1 MRLYVKAL
9 ENNAPEGMGKAM
21 KRVVSVS
28 LGSSRR
34 DHRVELEMLGQ
45 RVLVERIG
53 CDGDEVRARQL
64 YRELD
69 GQVDALGVGGMDLGL
84 RVYDRCYPLHAPLK
98 IVQDVRQTP
107 LVDGDG
113 VRRIVERQ
121 VMQRVEAEIG
131 AELHPKRAMITTAVD
146 RFDMALSFHDAG
158 YDTVYGDLM
167 FSLGLPIP
175 IKGLRTLRF
184 LAALLLPALGR
195 LPFSMLY
202 PTGEKQDVIVPRWGR
217 WYRWAT
223 VIAGDFNY
231 IKRHMPERLDGQS
244 IVTNTTTAEDVELL
258 RQRGVKYLIT
268 STPRLEG
275 RTFGTNVMEALL
287 VALAGKGRPLSHE
300 ELLEMMQQVEISP
313 TITRLN

>member
-1 MRLYVKAL
+1 
-9 ENNAPEGMGKAM
+9 M

-34 DHRVELEMLGQ
+34 DHRLELELLGQ
-45 RVLVERIG
+45 PVLIERIG
-53 CDGDEVRARQL
+53 CDGDVARTRQL

-69 GQVDALGVGGMDLGL
+69 GKVDAFGVGGMDLGL
-84 RVYDRCYPLHAPLK
+84 RVYDKYYPLHAARK
-98 IVQDVRQTP
+98 TVQDVQQTP

-113 VRRIVERQ
+113 VRGIVERG

-131 AELHPKRAMITTAVD
+131 DELHPKRAMITTAVD

-158 YDTVYGDLM
+158 YDTVYCDLM

-175 IKGLRTLRF
+175 IRTLRTLRIV
-184 LAALLLPALGR
+184 AATLLPVLGH

-202 PTGEKQDVIVPRWGR
+202 PIGEKQDIIVPKWER

-231 IKRHMPERLDGQS
+231 IRRHIPERLDGKS
-244 IVTNTTTAEDVELL
+244 IVTNTTTPEDMEML

-300 ELLEMMQQVEISP
+300 ELLEMMQQVDISP
-313 TITRLN
+313 TIARLN

>member
-1 MRLYVKAL
+1 
-9 ENNAPEGMGKAM
+9 M

-28 LGSSRR
+28 LGSSQR

-45 RVLVERIG
+45 RVLIERIG

-84 RVYDRCYPLHAPLK
+84 RVYDKVYPLHAPRR
-98 IVQDVRQTP
+98 IVQDVRKTP

-121 VMQRVEAEIG
+121 VMQWVEAEIG
-131 AELHPKRAMITTAVD
+131 DELYPKRALITTAVD

-158 YDTVYGDLM
+158 YDAVYGDFM

-175 IKGLRTLRF
+175 IKGLRTLRI
-184 LAALLLPALGR
+184 LAALLLPVLGR

-202 PTGEKQDVIVPRWGR
+202 PTGEKQDVIVPKWGR
-217 WYRWAT
+217 WYGWAT

-231 IKRHMPERLDGQS
+231 IRRHMPERLDGKS
-244 IVTNTTTAEDVELL
+244 IVTNTTTPEDVELL
-258 RQRGVKYLIT
+258 RRRGVKYLIT
-268 STPRLEG
+268 STPRLGG

-300 ELLEMMQQVEISP
+300 ELLEMMQQVDIRP
-313 TITRLN
+313 TIQRLAAAPKTSP